1 MNICSVKIPSG
12 RSAVADWY
20 ALVQHWKASHGQ
32 LQSGLPASGTVIP
45 EGGTT
50 LPKESPIRSMSN
62 ADWNKLLEHWSLS
75 PEDGQL
81 LYGLAAAGNFNPESG
96 TAMPKVSPISL
107 ISNVDW
113 NRLMQQWKV
122 SHGHLLSNLPAGGTF
137 NP

>member
-1 MNICSVKIPSG
+1 
-12 RSAVADWY
+12 
-20 ALVQHWKASHGQ
+20 VQHWKASHDQ
-32 LQSGLPASGTVIP
+32 LQLGLPASRTIIP

-50 LPKESPIRSMSN
+50 LPKESPICSMSN

-81 LYGLAAAGNFNPESG
+81 LYGHAAAGNFNPESG